1 MDLRLFSADDVV
13 RALPMAEAIEGM
25 KAAYA
30 QLSAGKAVL
39 PLRAHIPV
47 TAEDTTLVM
56 PAYLP
61 ESEALGLKV
70 VSVFGSNPPRGL
82 KLINA
87 VVIVLDASTG
97 QPLALMEGGAVTAIR
112 TGAASGA
119 ATDVLARHDAHVV
132 AIFGAGVQAR
142 TQLEAVCT
150 VRAIREVRVYSPEGA
165 DAFATEMVGRG
176 PIPDTILIADSPE
189 AAVRDADI
197 ICTATTAHA
206 PVFDGRWLKPGTH
219 VNAIGSFTPVMQEI
233 DAATLQRSL
242 VVVDSR
248 EAALAETGDL
258 LIPIEQGEFAV
269 EDIHAE
275 LGEIINGTRSGRT
288 SSDQIT
294 LFKSVGVA
302 VQDAVAA
309 QIIWRNGTALGLGT
323 TATL

>member
-1 MDLRLFSADDVV
+1 MELRLFSAADVI

-25 KAAYA
+25 KTAYS
-30 QLSAGKAVL
+30 QLSAGNAVL
-39 PLRAHIPV
+39 PLRAHIPI

-87 VVIVLDASTG
+87 VVIALDANTG
-97 QPLALMEGGAVTAIR
+97 EPVALMEGGAVTAIR

-119 ATDVLARHDAHVV
+119 GTDVLARPDAQVV

-150 VRAIREVRVYSPEGA
+150 VRDIREVRVYSPEGA
-165 DAFATEMVGRG
+165 EAFAAEMAGRS
-176 PIPDTILIADSPE
+176 PVPDTIVIVGSPE

-197 ICTATTAHA
+197 ICTATTAHT
-206 PVFDGRWLKPGTH
+206 PVFDGRLLKPGVH
-219 VNAIGSFTPVMQEI
+219 VNAIGSFTPEMQEI
-233 DAATLQRSL
+233 DTVTLQRSL

-258 LIPIEQGEFAV
+258 LIPIGLDEFSV

-275 LGEIINGTRSGRT
+275 LGEIINGTRPGRT
-288 SSDQIT
+288 SPEQIT
-294 LFKSVGVA
+294 LFKSVGLA

-309 QIIWRNGTALGLGT
+309 QIVWRNGNAMGLGRSVV
-323 TATL
+323 L

>member
-1 MDLRLFSADDVV
+1 MELRLFSAADVI
-13 RALPMAEAIEGM
+13 RALPMAKAIEGM
-25 KAAYA
+25 KTAYG
-30 QLSAGKAVL
+30 QLSAGNAVL
-39 PLRAHIPV
+39 PLRAHVPI

-87 VVIVLDASTG
+87 VVIALDATTG
-97 QPLALMEGGAVTAIR
+97 EPVALMEGGAVTAIR

-119 ATDVLARHDAHVV
+119 GTDVLARPDAQVV

-150 VRAIREVRVYSPEGA
+150 VRDIREVRVYSPEGA
-165 DAFATEMVGRG
+165 EAFAAEMAGRS
-176 PIPDTILIADSPE
+176 PVPDTIVIAGSPE

-197 ICTATTAHA
+197 ICTATTAHT
-206 PVFDGRWLKPGTH
+206 PVFDGRSLKPGVH
-219 VNAIGSFTPVMQEI
+219 VNAIGSFTPEMQEI
-233 DAATLQRSL
+233 DTVTLQRSL

-258 LIPIEQGEFAV
+258 LIPIELDEFSV

-275 LGEIINGTRSGRT
+275 LGEIINGTRPGRT
-288 SSDQIT
+288 SLEQIT
-294 LFKSVGVA
+294 LFKSVGLA

-309 QIIWRNGTALGLGT
+309 QIVWRNGNAMGLGRSVV
-323 TATL
+323 L